1 MTEVTVAV
9 ADLARFCHRTGDI
22 DHRFSPS
29 PTGEQGVAGHQRL
42 YRRRPA
48 GYTSEFPVE
57 YVHREG
63 DLVLRLRGRADGYD
77 PGLGYVEEIKTCR
90 IDPHSI
96 PESVNRSHLAQARL
110 YAALIARQ
118 EELKHVQVRLT
129 WFNIDNEQET
139 SLEESWSRVELDGYL
154 RDSLELFSE
163 WLRRLAELRDERDL
177 SLATLPFPH
186 GEFRRG
192 QRELAELTYKCIDQ
206 GGQLLLEAPTGI
218 GKTAAVIYPA
228 LKAMATGKHDRVV
241 FVTSRTVGRRAAED
255 TLALFADSGYCG
267 SAISLTARD
276 SICLS
281 PGSACHGDDCPFAR
295 AYYDKLPAAMSD
307 AIGRHRLRRQ
317 EIESIAREHEVC
329 PYQLSLDLMP
339 WMDVVI
345 ADIHYVYSLTAAVGA
360 LMEGQRQ
367 RWAILVDEAHNLPDR
382 ARGMFSAVIAKSA
395 VMVARQVSD
404 AAVSRSL
411 DKVNR
416 QLLAL
421 QKEDWSEP
429 DFDSREEQPGK
440 LLEALQLFVAAVSER
455 LPAQPAYLQRRLK
468 LLDFYFDALQFLRVA
483 EHWGEDFRLE
493 LSRDTGRQSL
503 RVKLV
508 CLDPA
513 RLLAQGHARAHAVA
527 AFSAT
532 LSPLEWSRS
541 GLGLADDAVCHRAV
555 SPFSPDQL
563 AVSIAVDI
571 DTRYRQRESSLPDL
585 ASTLLAWLEEVPGN
599 CIVYFPAYRYLRD
612 CTELLAHAGLDQLQR
627 QVWIQQ
633 PGLGESARAGLLQQL
648 ADCRDMV
655 AFCILGGVFGE
666 GIDLPGEQLASI
678 VVVGV
683 GMPQLN
689 RQTRQLQDWYQQ
701 RYGSG
706 FEYAFVY
713 PGMQKVDQALG
724 RVVRRLQDR
733 GHALLIDPRYGQ
745 QRYRQLLPP
754 WWEYRAWRA
763 EPG

>member
-1 MTEVTVAV
+1 M
-9 ADLARFCHRTGDI
+9 
-22 DHRFSPS
+22 
-29 PTGEQGVAGHQRL
+29 
-42 YRRRPA
+42 
-48 GYTSEFPVE
+48 
-57 YVHREG
+57 
-63 DLVLRLRGRADGYD
+63 
-77 PGLGYVEEIKTCR
+77 
-90 IDPHSI
+90 
-96 PESVNRSHLAQARL
+96 
-110 YAALIARQ
+110 
-118 EELKHVQVRLT
+118 
-129 WFNIDNEQET
+129 
-139 SLEESWSRVELDGYL
+139 
-154 RDSLELFSE
+154 
-163 WLRRLAELRDERDL
+163 AELRDQRDL

-307 AIGRHRLRRQ
+307 AIGCQRLRRR

-404 AAVSRSL
+404 AAVGNSL

-416 QLLAL
+416 RLLAL

-455 LPAQPAYLQRRLK
+455 LSAQPAYLQRRPE
-468 LLDFYFDALQFLRVA
+468 LLDFYFDTLQFLRVA
-483 EHWGEDFRLE
+483 ENWGEDFRLE

-541 GLGLADDAVCHRAV
+541 CLGLSGDAVCHRAV

-571 DTRYRQRESSLPDL
+571 DTRYRQRESSLPGL

-633 PGLGESARAGLLQQL
+633 PGLGESARDELLRQL
-648 ADCRDMV
+648 ADRRDMV

-754 WWEYRAWRA
+754 WWEYRAWPA

>member
-1 MTEVTVAV
+1 MTDVTVAV

-29 PTGEQGVAGHQRL
+29 PTGEQGIAGHQRL
-42 YRRRPA
+42 YRKRPA
-48 GYTSEFPVE
+48 SYISEFSVE
-57 YVHREG
+57 HIHREAG
-63 DLVLRLRGRADGYD
+63 LVLSLRGRADGYD
-77 PGLGYVEEIKTCR
+77 PDLGYIEEIKTCR
-90 IDPHSI
+90 IDPGSV
-96 PESVNRSHLAQARL
+96 PESVSRSHLAQARL
-110 YAALIARQ
+110 YAALITLQ
-118 EELKHVQVRLT
+118 EGLDHLQVRLT
-129 WFNIDNEQET
+129 WFNIDSEQEI
-139 SLEESWSRVELDGYL
+139 SLEERWTRAELADYL
-154 RDSLELFSE
+154 QASLEIFSG
-163 WLRRLAELRDERDL
+163 WLQRLAELREARDL
-177 SLATLPFPH
+177 NLATLPFPL
-186 GEFRRG
+186 GEFRQG

-228 LKAMATGKHDRVV
+228 LKALATGKHDRLV

-255 TLALFADSGYCG
+255 TLALFAQAGYCG
-267 SAISLTARD
+267 GSISLTARD

-307 AIGRHRLRRQ
+307 AIGRPLLRRQ

-339 WMDVVI
+339 WMDVVV

-360 LMEGQRQ
+360 LMAGQRQ
-367 RWAILVDEAHNLPDR
+367 RWTILVDEAHNLPDR

-395 VMVARQVSD
+395 LMSARRVSE
-404 AAVSRSL
+404 ATVRRSL

-421 QKEDWSEP
+421 QKEKWLEQ
-429 DFDSREEQPGK
+429 DFDSREQQPNQ
-440 LLEALQLFVAAVSER
+440 LLEALQSLVAIVSER
-455 LPAQPAYLQRRLK
+455 LSSQPAYLLRRPE
-468 LLDFYFDALQFLRVA
+468 LLAFYFDVLQFTRVA

-493 LSRDTGRQSL
+493 LSRDSGRQSL
-503 RVKLV
+503 RVKLA

-532 LSPLEWSRS
+532 LSPLAWSRS
-541 GLGLADDAVCHRAV
+541 CLGLGEDAVCHQAV

-563 AVSIAVDI
+563 VVSIAVDI
-571 DTRYRQRESSLPDL
+571 DTRYRQRELSLPGL
-585 ASTLLAWLEEVPGN
+585 ARTLVAWLADVPGN

-612 CTELLAHAGLDQLQR
+612 CAEQLAHAGLDQLQR
-627 QVWIQQ
+627 QLWIQQ
-633 PGLGESARAGLLQQL
+633 PGLGESERNALLQQL
-648 ADCRDMV
+648 AERRDVV

-689 RQTRQLQDWYQQ
+689 RQTRQLQDWYQR

-724 RVVRRLQDR
+724 RVVRRLDDR
-733 GHALLIDPRYGQ
+733 GRALLIDPRYGE

-754 WWEYRAWRA
+754 WWDYHPWPG